1 MDVYLTLLKL
11 FAVLIGLMFIF
22 YALAAVVVAVALG
35 TLETLRQIWE
45 LEEKAQD
52 QVAGEGYTSE
62 RLKED
67 HSKSTLEEFI
77 ALRRV
82 VPDYRTEEE
91 RAQEPHD
98 IEHDIK
104 EHDIKK
110 ACSERPF

>member
-1 MDVYLTLLKL
+1 MDIYLTLLKL

-62 RLKED
+62 SKED

-91 RAQEPHD
+91 RTQEPHD

-104 EHDIKK
+104 K
-110 ACSERPF
+110 ACSELPF